1 MREINQPAVRSED
14 ADKPL
19 FLKSVVEPLDD
30 RVEMGKLSKMCKNS
44 FYGN

>member
-1 MREINQPAVRSED
+1 MSDLNQPRVQSED
-14 ADKPL
+14 TGKPL